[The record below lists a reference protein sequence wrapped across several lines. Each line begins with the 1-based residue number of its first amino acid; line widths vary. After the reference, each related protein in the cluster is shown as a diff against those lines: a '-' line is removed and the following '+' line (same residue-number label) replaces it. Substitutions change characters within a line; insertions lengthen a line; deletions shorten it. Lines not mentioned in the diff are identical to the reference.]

1 MNRYIND
8 KMVKKIMK
16 KMFTLIKRLIKWYMK
31 QLGDYNSYVWCPSG
45 MIPYNYSIKD
55 KNN

>member
-1 MNRYIND
+1 
-8 KMVKKIMK
+8 MVKKIMK
-16 KMFTLIKRLIKWYMK
+16 KMFTLIKRLVKWYMK